1 MTQPQGIVKGDVLQ
15 KIGSAGLFIG
25 AILMMIGGS
34 LMPHASTPTSDLQ
47 EMLRPLGEQLFNA
60 QLSVLLLIVSIW
72 ATMIGGAGVYRSI
85 AATGGATSG
94 PAWAR
99 LGFYVMLVGTALYT
113 VALALDASTAGAVA
127 NWLAAPTVDKE
138 AAYGV
143 VAAVNAVGRG
153 LYPVA
158 IIAYW
163 APFAFLGIA
172 MLVSAVYPRSLGWT
186 GVFLGSAV
194 IALGIVQSFIAR
206 TTTLT
211 LIFMVLS
218 LLTGLW
224 GLVVGIWVARKAW

>member
-15 KIGSAGLFIG
+15 RISSAGFIIG

-34 LMPHASTPTSDLQ
+34 LMPHASTPTSNLQ
-47 EMLRPLGEQLFNA
+47 EMLRPLGEQLFKA
-60 QLSVLLLIVSIW
+60 QFSVLLLIVSIW
-72 ATMIGGAGVYRSI
+72 ATMIGVAGVYRCII
-85 AATGGATSG
+85 ASGGATSG
-94 PAWAR
+94 AAWAR
-99 LGFYVMLVGTALYT
+99 LGFYFMLVGTVLYT
-113 VALALDASTAGAVA
+113 VALTQDASIAGAVA
-127 NWLAAPTVDKE
+127 NWLAAPAVDKE
-138 AAYGV
+138 AVYGV

-172 MLVSAVYPRSLGWT
+172 MLVSPVYPRSLGWT
-186 GVFLGSAV
+186 GVVLGSAV
-194 IALGIVQSFIAR
+194 IALGIVQSFTAR

-224 GLVVGIWVARKAW
+224 GLVVGVWVARKAW